1 MAPRLFWI
9 GLGNMGRGIT
19 KNIATKGNLDAPLLI
34 FNRSPQRC
42 ADLAATLPGGSVE
55 IASSVAEGV
64 AAADIIFTCL
74 ANDAAMTETIDLA
87 LGGSA
92 SVAGKTFV
100 DCSTIHPDTTEA
112 IAARVLASGAQFVT
126 SPVFGAPAM
135 ADSGQLIAVLA
146 GPKEAIARIKPY
158 YTGVMARGEIDLSD
172 RPYGAAT
179 TLKVIGNTFI
189 LNMIEQLAE
198 GLVVAEKSGLGTAP
212 LQEFVNQMFPGPY
225 AAYAHRMVS
234 GDYHERQE
242 PLFAVDL
249 ARKDAG
255 HARSIANKAGMT
267 LQNVE
272 TVDAHLAQVKEKAG
286 ERGDVAAIYGA
297 VRQEAGLKYENK

>member
-1 MAPRLFWI
+1 MAPRLLWI

-19 KNIATKGNLDAPLLI
+19 KNIVAKAKLDAPLLI

-42 ADLAATLPGGSVE
+42 ADLAAILPSGSIE
-55 IASSVAEGV
+55 IANSVTEGV

-74 ANDAAMTETIDLA
+74 ANDAAMTETIDQA
-87 LGGSA
+87 LSGPTP
-92 SVAGKTFV
+92 VTGKTFV

-112 IAARVLASGAQFVT
+112 IAAKILAAGAQFVT

-135 ADSGQLIAVLA
+135 ADAGQLIAVLA
-146 GPKEAIARIKPY
+146 GPKEAIARVKPY
-158 YTGVMARGEIDLSD
+158 YTGVMARAEIDLSD
-172 RPYGAAT
+172 RPYSAAT
-179 TLKVIGNTFI
+179 TLKIIGNTFI

-225 AAYAHRMVS
+225 AAYAQRMVG
-234 GDYHERQE
+234 GDYHQREE

-255 HARSIANKAGMT
+255 HALNIAKEAGVR
-267 LQNVE
+267 LANVE
-272 TVDAHLAQVKEKAG
+272 TADAHLVQVKEKAG
-286 ERGDVAAIYGA
+286 EKGDIAAIYGA
-297 VRQEAGLKYENK
+297 VRQESGLKYENS